1 MPKLSLLKRIC
12 LRALQWTLKDVDQS
26 LTHPINPLLYAR
38 GLEGR
43 AMTPFSHP
51 QVQVGEFSYGLR
63 RESFFPYHPGD
74 RVFIGKYCSV
84 ADGVRFVFGEHRL
97 DHISSFPFK
106 AICFGDEPHAEA
118 LSKGHIVVGNDV
130 WIGVNAVIL
139 SGNQIGHGAVVA
151 AGAVVTKDVPP
162 YAVVGGVPAQI
173 IRYRFSPEQIE
184 ALLEIQWWDWPLEK
198 IRENLALFYGNAD
211 AFIQKHLP
219 AAIVGLK

>member
-1 MPKLSLLKRIC
+1 MPKLSLLKRLC
-12 LRALQWTLKDVDQS
+12 MRALQWTLQDVDQS
-26 LTHPINPLLYAR
+26 LTHPLNPLLYAR
-38 GLEGR
+38 SCEGR
-43 AMTPFSHP
+43 AMTSFSHP
-51 QVQVGEFSYGLR
+51 QVQVGDFSYGLR
-63 RESFFPYHPGD
+63 RESFFPYHPDD
-74 RVFIGKYCSV
+74 RVVIGKYCSV

-139 SGNQIGHGAVVA
+139 SGNRIGHGAVVA
-151 AGAVVTKDVPP
+151 AGAVVTRDVPP

-173 IRYRFSPEQIE
+173 LRYRFSPERID

-198 IRENLALFYGNAD
+198 IRENLSLFYGDAD

-219 AAIVGLK
+219 ATALPVK